1 MSKKNKI
8 KAINFQ
14 SATAF
19 AKKIKFKWLMYFLL
33 LIVVMFLVIVM
44 QGGSQQAN
52 KVRKAPEFVDATP
65 LNTDERQVL
74 RDIQTNLREIRE
86 ERKVERESAAA
97 KEQALIKKLE
107 LLEQQQAEEKAAN
120 KLEME
125 RYKKQLEENN
135 ELVLSKLDNK
145 NKVIDGTVHIPV
157 NENNVPKI
165 PPPPPIYINKD
176 EDKHGR
182 SNLPSS
188 STATQQPIVRS
199 PIIIKG
205 DAKGGNNVLVGSQ
218 PPKAQKTNRRVNN
231 YLPEGSFAKAT
242 LLTGADFGAGKQT
255 QSNPQPT
262 LLRLQSDAVLP
273 GMASYKLKSCFA
285 IASGYGELS
294 SGRVYLQATR
304 LSCVQE
310 TTGDIL
316 SASVLGYLV
325 DSDGK
330 LGLRGTVERR
340 EGMLLGKAML
350 AGFAEGIAKIMTVSA
365 QNSEQIITGAGVM
378 SKLDKGDAANMAAWS
393 GFDSAMSKLADRY
406 IAEADSIFPVIEID
420 AGRRASIVF
429 QTGQNLDWKSSD
441 ELVE

>member
-1 MSKKNKI
+1 MNKKNKI
-8 KAINFQ
+8 KTVNFQ

-19 AKKIKFKWLMYFLL
+19 AKKIKFKWLMYFLFL
-33 LIVVMFLVIVM
+33 VIVLFIVIVM
-44 QGGSQQAN
+44 QGGSKQTYQ
-52 KVRKAPEFVDATP
+52 VRKGPEFVDATP

-86 ERKVERESAAA
+86 ERKTERENSAAKDAALA
-97 KEQALIKKLE
+97 KKIE
-107 LLEQQQAEEKAAN
+107 LLEQQQEEQAATSELELEIYKQ
-120 KLEME
+120 KLEE
-125 RYKKQLEENN
+125 SNSLI
-135 ELVLSKLDNK
+135 LSKLEAK
-145 NKVIDGTVHIPV
+145 KKEGEIHIPV
-157 NENNVPKI
+157 NETNNQKI
-165 PPPPPIYINKD
+165 PPPPPIYLSK
-176 EDKHGR
+176 EDAEQRR
-182 SNLPSS
+182 SNLPSN
-188 STATQQPIVRS
+188 TTTNTQKPIARS

-205 DAKGGNNVLVGSQ
+205 DAKGGSNVLVGNQ
-218 PPKAQKTNRRVNN
+218 PKKTHKTNRRINN

-330 LGLRGTVERR
+330 LGLRGEVERR

-365 QNSEQIITGAGVM
+365 QNSEQVITGAGVM
-378 SKLDKGDAANMAAWS
+378 SKLDKGDAASMAAWS

-420 AGRRASIVF
+420 AGRKASIVF
-429 QTGQNLDWKSSD
+429 QAGQNLDWKSSD

>member
-1 MSKKNKI
+1 MNKQNKI

-33 LIVVMFLVIVM
+33 LIVVMFLVIVT

-86 ERKVERESAAA
+86 ERQVERESSATREAELTKKIELLKQQQEEQAAA
-97 KEQALIKKLE
+97 SKSELE
-107 LLEQQQAEEKAAN
+107 L
-120 KLEME
+120 
-125 RYKKQLEENN
+125 YKQKLEENN
-135 ELVLSKLDNK
+135 RLILSKLEAK
-145 NKVIDGTVHIPV
+145 KPVGEIHIP
-157 NENNVPKI
+157 ENKQKI
-165 PPPPPIYINKD
+165 PPPPPIYVNKD
-176 EDKHGR
+176 EAKQQR
-182 SNLPSS
+182 SNLPNN
-188 STATQQPIVRS
+188 TLPDVQKPIARS
-199 PIIIKG
+199 PTIIKG
-205 DAKGGNNVLVGSQ
+205 DTKGGSNVLVGSQ
-218 PPKAQKTNRRVNN
+218 LIKTQKATRRINN

-310 TTGDIL
+310 NTGDIL

-420 AGRRASIVF
+420 AGRKASIVF
-429 QTGQNLDWKSSD
+429 QAGQNLDWKSSD